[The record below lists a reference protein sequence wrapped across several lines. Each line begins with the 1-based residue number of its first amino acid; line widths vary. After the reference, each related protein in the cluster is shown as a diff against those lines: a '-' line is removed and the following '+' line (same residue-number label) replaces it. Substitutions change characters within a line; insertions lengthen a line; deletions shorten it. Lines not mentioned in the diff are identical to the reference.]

1 MFHIEHEGNSWFRN
15 ERRQE
20 KHPPA
25 PNIHKNCYLIF
36 INEFTHEKPDLMK
49 IILEVISKNRG
60 EVFESNINKYSE
72 KKN

>member
-1 MFHIEHEGNSWFRN
+1 M
-15 ERRQE
+15 RRFT
-20 KHPPA
+20 